1 MTNEELD
8 ALVAR
13 LRSDTPNMVAWH
25 KAMHDGADAITAR
38 VEGGRMSWLQKM
50 AWEEAFK
57 LLSRSPSQLKK
68 MGFNSIGDAAVFEYK
83 RVAALGRV
91 EGGDA

>member
-1 MTNEELD
+1 MT
-8 ALVAR
+8 
-13 LRSDTPNMVAWH
+13 
-25 KAMHDGADAITAR
+25 
-38 VEGGRMSWLQKM
+38 WLQKM
-50 AWEEAFK
+50 AREEAFK

-68 MGFNSIGDAAVFEYK
+68 MGFNNIGDAAVFEYK